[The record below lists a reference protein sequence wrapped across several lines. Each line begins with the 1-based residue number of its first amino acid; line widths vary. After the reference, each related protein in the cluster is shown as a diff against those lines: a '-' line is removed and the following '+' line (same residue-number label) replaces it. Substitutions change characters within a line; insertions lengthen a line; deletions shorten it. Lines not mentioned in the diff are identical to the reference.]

1 MEKTNET
8 PFAIDS
14 QMVMRFRCYFN
25 FEITSTHQQKYS
37 SLFFT
42 VFHTFHTEVLKT
54 GHKNRWLNAE

>member
-37 SLFFT
+37 SYFT
-42 VFHTFHTEVLKT
+42 RFTLRYVKLDIKT
-54 GHKNRWLNAE
+54 DG